1 MTVNSFIRIQS
12 FLKDVSIRSP
22 FIQNVT
28 STFLVRV
35 LSLFFS
41 IVNAAIIARLL
52 GPEGKGMLALALLV
66 PGMLGLFLSGGI
78 EVANVYFAGSRR
90 LDVPTLSANSV
101 AFTILATIVGLGLVF
116 ALGAA
121 GWLKVIVPGVPAW
134 ILFIAMLGFPISL
147 LNGFF
152 STILQGLQRIVTLNL
167 ISLFNGFLTLILT
180 LMLVVA
186 LRFGLI
192 GALVATLLSG
202 VLSLI
207 VLVFFLRR
215 EGGVLIPRWERSVV
229 RSTLSF
235 GLKGQIGN
243 MLQFFNYRLDMFI
256 LNGFLGP
263 ANVGI
268 YAVSVK
274 LAELLWYL
282 PNAVGFVIFPKAA
295 ASRPE
300 EMNRFT
306 PRVFLITLGLTA
318 LGGLCLTLV
327 GRPAI
332 DLVFSS
338 AFAAAYVPMLLLLPG
353 VVLLGG
359 AKVLTN
365 EIAGRGYPHY
375 NSINSGLALVITV
388 VLDLLLIPRYGVVG
402 AALASSVA
410 YIVVFLTA
418 IGFYLTVSRK
428 AKGSSPLQV
437 STP

>member
-12 FLKDVSIRSP
+12 FLKDVIIRSP

-90 LDVPTLSANSV
+90 LDVHALSANSV
-101 AFTILATIVGLGLVF
+101 AFTILATIAGFGVLIGLG
-116 ALGAA
+116 AT
-121 GWLKVIVPGVPAW
+121 GWLKVIVPGVPVW

-152 STILQGLQRIVTLNL
+152 STILQGLQRIITLNL
-167 ISLFNGFLTLILT
+167 ISLFQGFLTLILT
-180 LMLVVA
+180 LMLVIV
-186 LRFGLI
+186 LRFGLL
-192 GALVATLLSG
+192 GALVATLISG

-207 VLVFFLRR
+207 VLGIFLRR
-215 EGGVLIPRWERSVV
+215 EGGVFIPRWERSVV

-235 GLKGQIGN
+235 GLKGHIGN

-256 LNGFLGP
+256 LNAFLGP

-268 YAVSVK
+268 YTVSVR

-282 PNAVGFVIFPKAA
+282 PNAVAFVIFPKAA
-295 ASRPE
+295 ASEPE
-300 EMNRFT
+300 EMNVFT
-306 PRVFLITLGLTA
+306 PRVFRITLGLTT
-318 LGGLCLTLV
+318 LGGLGLILL

-332 DLVFSS
+332 NLVFSS
-338 AFAAAYVPMLLLLPG
+338 VFASAYVPMLVLLPG

-365 EIAGRGYPHY
+365 EIAGRGYPYY
-375 NSINSGLALVITV
+375 NSVNSGLALVITV

-402 AALASSVA
+402 AALASSIA
-410 YIVVFLTA
+410 YTSIFFTA
-418 IGFYLTVSRK
+418 IAFFLNVKQR
-428 AKGSSPLQV
+428 AKKTSPIQT
-437 STP
+437 SAS

>member
-1 MTVNSFIRIQS
+1 MRHL
-12 FLKDVSIRSP
+12 LKGQ
-22 FIQNVT
+22 FGQNVGA
-28 STFLVRV
+28 TFVTQIIKLALGIANV
-35 LSLFFS
+35 
-41 IVNAAIIARLL
+41 AIIARFL

-101 AFTILATIVGLGLVF
+101 AFTILATIAGLGV
-116 ALGAA
+116 AIGLGAA
-121 GWLKVIVPGVPAW
+121 GWLKVIVPGVPVW
-134 ILFIAMLGFPISL
+134 ILLIAMLGFPINL
-147 LNGFF
+147 VNGFF

-180 LMLVVA
+180 LLLVVV
-186 LRFGLI
+186 LRFHLL
-192 GALVATLLSG
+192 GALIATLVSALS
-202 VLSLI
+202 SLA
-207 VLVFFLRR
+207 VVVFFLRR
-215 EGGVLIPRWERSVV
+215 EGGVFIPRWKHSVV

-256 LNGFLGP
+256 LNVFLGA

-268 YAVSVK
+268 YTVSVK

-295 ASRPE
+295 ASKPE
-300 EMNRFT
+300 EMNIFT
-306 PRVFLITLGLTA
+306 PKVFLITLGLTA
-318 LGGLCLTLV
+318 LGGLGLTLV
-327 GRPAI
+327 GRPVI
-332 DLVFSS
+332 NIVFSS
-338 AFAAAYVPMLLLLPG
+338 LFSAAYVPMLVLLPG

-375 NSINSGLALVITV
+375 NSANSGLALVITV
-388 VLDLLLIPRYGVVG
+388 VLDLFLIPRYGVLG
-402 AALASSVA
+402 AALASSIA
-410 YIVVFLTA
+410 YIVIFLTA
-418 IGFYLTVSRK
+418 IGFYLTVSRRTK
-428 AKGSSPLQV
+428 ETSAIQV
-437 STP
+437 STL